1 MANVFFCYVS
11 QDKELAHELA
21 SALQKMG
28 LETVD
33 AVLRLGDSLSQR
45 VEQGLRDAD
54 YGVIILSHAFF
65 RKPWPRQE
73 LDKLTRIE
81 REYEGHTQLLPIWHE
96 IAQQDIARFSPTLA
110 SKVGAVTSHGVA
122 VVAEEIADVV
132 RAKQSSAS
140 SGMTKGY
147 PSPPITKG
155 GPMTGAAGVDLK
167 QLLQILQE
175 NFSEDELRLLCFELA
190 IDYEDLPGSGKK
202 RKSLELISYAQR
214 HAKLDNLVQAINVQR
229 PHLSLRW

>member
-11 QDKELAHELA
+11 QDKELAHELS
-21 SALQKMG
+21 SALQKIG
-28 LETVD
+28 LETMD

-73 LDKLTRIE
+73 LDKLTMLE

-96 IAQQDIARFSPTLA
+96 ISQQDIARFSPTLA
-110 SKVGAVTSHGVA
+110 GKVGALSSYGVA
-122 VVAEEIADVV
+122 VVAEEIAEVV
-132 RAKQSSAS
+132 RAKQSSVS
-140 SGMTKGY
+140 SGMTKEY
-147 PSPPITKG
+147 TPPMTKG
-155 GPMTGAAGVDLK
+155 GPANSTTRVDLK

-175 NFSEDELRLLCFELA
+175 NFSDDELRLLCFELA

-214 HAKLDNLVQAINVQR
+214 HAKLDSLVQAINVQR